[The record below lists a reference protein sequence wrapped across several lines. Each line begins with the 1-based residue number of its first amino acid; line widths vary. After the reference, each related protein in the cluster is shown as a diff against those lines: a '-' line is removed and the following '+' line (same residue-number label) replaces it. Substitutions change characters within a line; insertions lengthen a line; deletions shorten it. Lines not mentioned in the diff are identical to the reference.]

1 MYEYSATVLQLV
13 DMDTLVLS
21 IDLGFGVSVTR
32 QVTLGGITAPK
43 PLSHGETQAV
53 LEGLVI
59 SGKIIEIHTVLV
71 EDNFEV
77 TLFMNLIN
85 ITDAL
90 VASGYR
96 WRWDGGERTL

>member
-13 DMDTLVLS
+13 DTHTLVLS
-21 IDLGFGVSVTR
+21 IDLGFGVSVTQ
-32 QVTLGGITAPK
+32 QVTLGGITAPE

-59 SGKIIEIHTVLV
+59 SGKIIEIHTFRVK
-71 EDNFEV
+71 DNFEV

-96 WRWDGGERTL
+96 WRWDGGQKGT

>member
-1 MYEYSATVLQLV
+1 MYEYSAKILQLV
-13 DMDTLVLS
+13 DTHTLLLS
-21 IDLGFGVSVTR
+21 IDLGFGVSVTQ
-32 QVTLGGITAPK
+32 QVTLNGITAPE

-53 LEGLVI
+53 LRGLVVLGRSI
-59 SGKIIEIHTVLV
+59 QIHTVLV
-71 EDNFEV
+71 KDNFEV

-96 WRWDGGERTL
+96 WRWDGGQ

>member
-1 MYEYSATVLQLV
+1 MYEYSAKILQLV
-13 DMDTLVLS
+13 DTHTLLLS

-32 QVTLGGITAPK
+32 QVTLEGITAPE
-43 PLSHGETQAV
+43 PLSHNETQAV
-53 LEGLVI
+53 LRGLVVSEEVI
-59 SGKIIEIHTVLV
+59 RINTALV
-71 EDNFEV
+71 ENTIRV

-96 WRWDGGERTL
+96 WRWDGGRGQT

>member
-1 MYEYSATVLQLV
+1 MYEYSAKVLQLV
-13 DMDTLVLS
+13 DPDTLVLS
-21 IDLGFGVSVTR
+21 IDLGFGVSVTQ
-32 QVTLGGITAPK
+32 QVTLRGITAPK

-53 LEGLVI
+53 LQGLVI
-59 SGKIIEIHTVLV
+59 SGRIIEIHTFRV
-71 EDNFEV
+71 EDNFEA

-96 WRWDGGERTL
+96 WRWNGGEQTL

>member
-1 MYEYSATVLQLV
+1 MYEYSAKVLQLV
-13 DMDTLVLS
+13 DPDTLVLC

-32 QVTLGGITAPK
+32 QVTLEGITAPEH
-43 PLSHGETQAV
+43 LSVSETQAV
-53 LEGLVI
+53 LRGLVV
-59 SGKIIEIHTVLV
+59 SGEIIRINTALV
-71 EDNFEV
+71 GNTIRV

-96 WRWDGGERTL
+96 WRWHGKE